1 MVNFMV
7 ISEYS
12 GGPDPGDRVK
22 IGIVPLYPLERV
34 RALANDPQQVR
45 LWTRRAAKDVLNL
58 DWSEGD
64 VAEFLA
70 ELQPHQYIDSEWC
83 TNGSGVWA
91 ACDAYEVKRREPV
104 KTANKEMN
112 VVYFVKFAIGKTGS
126 LVLVVSCHVSN

>member
-12 GGPDPGDRVK
+12 GAPVPGDRVK
-22 IGIVPLYPLERV
+22 IGMGPLYPLERV
-34 RALANDPQQVR
+34 RALANDPKQVR

-58 DWSEGD
+58 DWSEVD

-70 ELQPHQYIDSEWC
+70 ELKPHQYIDTEWC

-91 ACDAYEVKRREPV
+91 ACDACEVTRREWL

-112 VVYFVKFAIGKTGS
+112 MVYSFKFAIGKTGA
-126 LVLVVSCHVSN
+126 LVLVVFCHV